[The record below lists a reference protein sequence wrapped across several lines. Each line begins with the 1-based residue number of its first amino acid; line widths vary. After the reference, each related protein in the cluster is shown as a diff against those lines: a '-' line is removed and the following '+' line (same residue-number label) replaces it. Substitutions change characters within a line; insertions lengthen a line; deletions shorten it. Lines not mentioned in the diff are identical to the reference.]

1 MKTLLLTI
9 GFAVCGILTSQLQ
22 AQTIELTID
31 PAQSSIDL
39 SINGSSSDSPLS
51 GVATLEL
58 QSSGPPSGTAQ
69 LTEFNLVA
77 DDGLNFTLFRFLF
90 ASVTASS
97 DPGDVTISM
106 ATPGAAGTIAG
117 DSFTQLSNMFEF
129 GGDLNVSDPLGL
141 AGGSQT
147 VDLAEIGTVEL
158 DLDSVSVT
166 QSGDTITISSTFS
179 LDQNLEFGT
188 NMVPVIVEGTFVA
201 TGVLPSVLL
210 GDVNTDGLVDFQD
223 IPAFIQ
229 VLTVGVFQAE
239 ADCDESGEVDFRD
252 IAVFIGILSS

>member
-1 MKTLLLTI
+1 M
-9 GFAVCGILTSQLQ
+9 
-22 AQTIELTID
+22 
-31 PAQSSIDL
+31 
-39 SINGSSSDSPLS
+39 
-51 GVATLEL
+51 
-58 QSSGPPSGTAQ
+58 
-69 LTEFNLVA
+69 
-77 DDGLNFTLFRFLF
+77 
-90 ASVTASS
+90 
-97 DPGDVTISM
+97 
-106 ATPGAAGTIAG
+106 
-117 DSFTQLSNMFEF
+117 
-129 GGDLNVSDPLGL
+129 
-141 AGGSQT
+141 
-147 VDLAEIGTVEL
+147 

>member
-1 MKTLLLTI
+1 
-9 GFAVCGILTSQLQ
+9 
-22 AQTIELTID
+22 
-31 PAQSSIDL
+31 
-39 SINGSSSDSPLS
+39 
-51 GVATLEL
+51 
-58 QSSGPPSGTAQ
+58 
-69 LTEFNLVA
+69 
-77 DDGLNFTLFRFLF
+77 
-90 ASVTASS
+90 
-97 DPGDVTISM
+97 M

-117 DSFTQLSNMFEF
+117 DSFTQLGNMFEF